1 MASAT
6 ITRPAPGPD
15 PAAGRRGR
23 RWSWPAL
30 ALAALALGT
39 LVGFLIYPTYPNY
52 DSYYSLL
59 WGRELLHG
67 VKPSFDGYR
76 TPTEHP
82 LAVAFGALLS
92 IVGDP
97 ADRIMVGATL
107 ASFVVLA
114 AGLYRLARASFGTL
128 VGLAAAALLCT
139 RFDFPFLAARAYID
153 IPYLAFVVWAAALES
168 ERPRRGTVV
177 FVLLAC
183 AGLMR
188 PEAWLLS
195 GLYWLWCILPIGSH
209 PPTPTWPQRIRYSVL
224 TGAPPV
230 IWTALDWWATG
241 DPKFSL
247 THTSGLAEELGRT
260 SGGLADVPSTTVKF
274 LKNLDKVP
282 VFYAGILG
290 VIVAVLLTPR
300 RARMPLALLVV
311 GLGTFVLVGLAGL
324 SVIDRYLLVPSL
336 LVMVFAGVA
345 LGGWTMLRSGRAR
358 TAWAVGSVA
367 LIAYGVAFTAT
378 RVNFSTFTNELTFRG
393 DSHASLRALLANPKV
408 RAGLRCGPVSTP
420 NHKLVPD
427 TRWLLDASAS
437 KVIARSD
444 VHERSRIDRGVAI
457 YAVNRQSLLRSG
469 FTVGD
474 VSTQDTFN
482 SIPMA
487 GFTRVAFTPYYSAY
501 VRC

>member
-6 ITRPAPGPD
+6 ITRPAPDPD
-15 PAAGRRGR
+15 PATGRLG
-23 RWSWPAL
+23 RWSWPTL
-30 ALAALALGT
+30 LVVALAAAT
-39 LVGFLIYPTYPNY
+39 LVGFLVYPTYPNY

-67 VKPSFDGYR
+67 VKPSFEGYR

-92 IVGDP
+92 LLGGP

-107 ASFVVLA
+107 GSFVVLA

-128 VGLAAAALLCT
+128 VGLAAAALVCT

-168 ERPRRGTVV
+168 ERPRRGTAV

-195 GLYWLWCILPIGSH
+195 GLYFLWCLPPASAG
-209 PPTPTWPQRIRYSVL
+209 RRLRYAAL
-224 TGAPPV
+224 TAAPPL
-230 IWTALDWWATG
+230 IWMTLDWWVTG

-247 THTSGLAEELGRT
+247 THTTGLAEELGRT
-260 SGGLADVPSTTVKF
+260 ASLSDVPSATVLF

-282 VFYAGILG
+282 VFYAGIVGL
-290 VIVAVLLTPR
+290 VLALVLAPR
-300 RARMPLALLVV
+300 RSGMPIALLVI
-311 GLGTFVLVGLAGL
+311 GLGTFVLVGIAGL

-336 LVMVFAGVA
+336 VVMVFAGVA
-345 LGGWTMLRSGRAR
+345 LGGWTMLVSPRAR
-358 TAWAVGSVA
+358 RAWAVASVV
-367 LIAYGVAFTAT
+367 LIVYGVAYTAT
-378 RVNFSTFTNELTFRG
+378 HVTFSTFTTELAFRD
-393 DSHASLRALLANPKV
+393 DSHASLAALLHNPKV
-408 RAGLRCGPVSTP
+408 RAGMRCGPVSTP
-420 NHKLVPD
+420 NHKLIPD
-427 TRWLLDASAS
+427 TRWILHAGPDE
-437 KVIARSD
+437 VIARSD
-444 VHERSRIDRGVAI
+444 ARQRRRIGRGVAI
-457 YAVNRQSLLRSG
+457 YAANRLSLLRSG
-469 FTVGD
+469 FTSGD
-474 VSTQDTFN
+474 DSVQDTFN
-482 SIPMA
+482 SIPMQ
-487 GFTRVAFTPYYSAY
+487 GFTWVAATAYYGAY

>member
-6 ITRPAPGPD
+6 ITWPAPDPD
-15 PAAGRRGR
+15 PAAGRRRR
-23 RWSWPAL
+23 RWSWPVL

-39 LVGFLIYPTYPNY
+39 LAGFLIYPTYPNY

-107 ASFVVLA
+107 ASFVALA
-114 AGLYRLARASFGTL
+114 AGLHRLAQASFGTL
-128 VGLAAAALLCT
+128 VGLVAAALLCT

-188 PEAWLLS
+188 PEAWLLG
-195 GLYWLWCILPIGSH
+195 GLYFLWCFPSAS
-209 PPTPTWPQRIRYSVL
+209 WPRRIRYGAL

-290 VIVAVLLTPR
+290 LVIAVVLTPR

-311 GLGTFVLVGLAGL
+311 GLGTFVLVGIAGL

-336 LVMVFAGVA
+336 VVMIFAGVA
-345 LGGWTMLRSGRAR
+345 VGGWTMLRSGRAR

-367 LIAYGVAFTAT
+367 LVIYGMAFTVT

-393 DSHASLRALLANPKV
+393 DSHASLRALLNNPKV
-408 RAGLRCGPVSTP
+408 RAALHCGPVSTP
-420 NHKLVPD
+420 NHKLIPD
-427 TRWLLDASAS
+427 SRWLLDASAG

-444 VHERSRIDRGVAI
+444 ATARSRIARGVAI
-457 YAVNRQSLLRSG
+457 YAVNRQSLLHSG
-469 FTVGD
+469 FTAGD
-474 VSTQDTFN
+474 ESAQDTLN
-482 SIPMA
+482 SVPMP
-487 GFTRVAFTPYYSAY
+487 GFTRLAFTPYYSAY

>member
-487 GFTRVAFTPYYSAY
+487 GFTRVAVTPYYSAY

>member
-15 PAAGRRGR
+15 PATGRRS
-23 RWSWPAL
+23 RWVSWPLLLLGAL
-30 ALAALALGT
+30 ILGT
-39 LVGFLIYPTYPNY
+39 LIGFVVYPTYPNY

-59 WGRELLHG
+59 WGREVLHG
-67 VKPSFDGYR
+67 VKPSFDAYR
-76 TPTEHP
+76 APTEHP
-82 LAVAFGALLS
+82 LAVAFGALLA

-128 VGLAAAALLCT
+128 VGLAAAGLLCT

-195 GLYWLWCILPIGSH
+195 GLYFLWCLIGSH
-209 PPTPTWPQRIRYSVL
+209 PPWPQRVRYAVL
-224 TGAPPV
+224 TAFPPV
-230 IWTALDWWATG
+230 LWTALDWWATG

-260 SGGLADVPSTTVKF
+260 AGLSHIPSATVQF

-282 VFYAGILG
+282 VFYAGIAGL
-290 VIVAVLLTPR
+290 IVAVVLTPR
-300 RARMPLALLVV
+300 RARMPLALLVI

-336 LVMVFAGVA
+336 VVMVFAAVA
-345 LGGWTMLRSGRAR
+345 LGGWTMLQAGRVQKL
-358 TAWAVGSVA
+358 WAVASA
-367 LIAYGVAFTAT
+367 LLVVYGVVFTVT
-378 RVNFSTFTNELTFRG
+378 RVNFSTFTNELVFRG
-393 DSHASLRALLANPKV
+393 DSHASLKALLNNPKV
-408 RAGLRCGPVSTP
+408 RAGMRCGPVSTP
-420 NHKLVPD
+420 NHKLIPD
-427 TRWLLDASAS
+427 SRWILNAPVT

-444 VHERSRIDRGVAI
+444 ATQRARIHRGVAI
-457 YAVNRQSLLRSG
+457 YATNRLSLLRSG
-469 FTVGD
+469 FTAGVE
-474 VSTQDTFN
+474 TPQDTAN
-482 SIPMA
+482 NIPMA
-487 GFTRVAFTPYYSAY
+487 GFTWVAATAYYGAY